1 MTPPLW
7 QGRTDEVA
15 IRVYLCERPRRL
27 VATVDLGD
35 GETYSG
41 WNGIPPSLRDDDLR
55 WVARL
60 FGATFA
66 RQLQVWQV
74 IDVQRIPGEI
84 AVGAGDGGA

>member
-1 MTPPLW
+1 MTTPLW
-7 QGRTDEVA
+7 QGRTDECAV
-15 IRVYLCERPRRL
+15 RVDLCERPRRL

-41 WNGIPPSLRDDDLR
+41 WNGIGGSLRDEDLR
-55 WVARL
+55 WAARL

-66 RQLQVWQV
+66 RQLVTWQV
-74 IDVQRIPGEI
+74 IDVRRIPGEI